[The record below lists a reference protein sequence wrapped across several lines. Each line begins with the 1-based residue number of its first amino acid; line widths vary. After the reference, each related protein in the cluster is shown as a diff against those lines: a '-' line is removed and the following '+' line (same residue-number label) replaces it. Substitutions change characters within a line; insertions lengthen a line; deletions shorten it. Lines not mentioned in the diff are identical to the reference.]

1 MHNHSHLQELVS
13 FQVEILETM
22 VSENYLNKVVG
33 VYINMIKTTFLTN
46 KLFLNYKF
54 TSKQRETVNWQL
66 LFALC
71 FEILVKVKTLK
82 KESRLLVWILSTT
95 TVVKCYRGVS
105 RGQNFCNR
113 YF

>member
-13 FQVEILETM
+13 FQVEILEMM

-46 KLFLNYKF
+46 KLYSNYKF

-71 FEILVKVKTLK
+71 FEILVK
-82 KESRLLVWILSTT
+82 KESRLLCMDTFDDDCSKVLQG
-95 TVVKCYRGVS
+95 C
-105 RGQNFCNR
+105 
-113 YF
+113 